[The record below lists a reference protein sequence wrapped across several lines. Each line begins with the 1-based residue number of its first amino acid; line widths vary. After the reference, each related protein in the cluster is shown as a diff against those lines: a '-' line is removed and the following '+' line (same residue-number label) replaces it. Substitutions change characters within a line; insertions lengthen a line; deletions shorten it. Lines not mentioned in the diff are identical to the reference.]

1 MAVQHKNITDPDIHE
16 PKDVAAAAVGKV
28 YVSDG
33 AGSGSWQ
40 YPSGYAHGEIYID
53 AGVTAQTLSVGSG
66 YAKLNPTGEWTA
78 GVSNI
83 ITPSPSTGELTLD
96 GAGNYLINFW
106 CQFSTASLASGTL
119 YNFKYALDG
128 SVSPRV
134 LTVSKFS
141 NGSDKL
147 HISAT
152 GIATV
157 IAGQKLSIYVGGDSV
172 SSTTNITVLEAGLS
186 AVKLS

>member
-16 PKDVAAAAVGKV
+16 PKGVASAALGKV

-33 AGSGSWQ
+33 AGSGTWK
-40 YPSGYAHGEIYID
+40 YPSGFTHGEIYID
-53 AGVTAQTLSVGSG
+53 AGATAQTLSVSSG

-78 GVSNI
+78 GVTNVL
-83 ITPSPSTGELTLD
+83 TLSPSTGEITLTE
-96 GAGNYLINFW
+96 AGNYLVSFW
-106 CQFSTASLASGTL
+106 GQFSTAAIASGTV

-128 SVSPRV
+128 TTSGRTLSVA
-134 LTVSKFS
+134 KYS

-147 HISAT
+147 HVSAT
-152 GIATV
+152 GLVTAT
-157 IAGQKLSIYVGGDSV
+157 AGQKLSMYVGGDAT
-172 SSTTNITVLEAGLS
+172 SSTTNITMLEAGLT

>member
-16 PKDVAAAAVGKV
+16 PKGVASAAVGKV

-33 AGSGSWQ
+33 AGSGSWE

-53 AGVTAQTLSVGSG
+53 AGVTAFTLPVSSG

-83 ITPSPSTGELTLD
+83 VTLSPSTGEITLD

-106 CQFSTASLASGTL
+106 ATFSTASLTSGTS
-119 YNFKYALDG
+119 YYFKYALDG
-128 SVSPRV
+128 TTSPRT
-134 LTVSKFS
+134 LIVSKFT

-147 HISAT
+147 ELSAS
-152 GIATV
+152 GLATV
-157 IAGQKLSIYVGGDSV
+157 TAGQKLSIYVGGDST
-172 SSTTNITVLEAGLS
+172 SSTTNITVLEAGLT
-186 AVKLS
+186 AIKLS